1 MTVDPYAVQLAALDR
16 WAELHPQPT
25 ELYIREVR
33 RSEALLFA
41 GDRVALIL
49 QWITKQPRER
59 IGGIVRIEMTS
70 QRLTDAAQAVG
81 EWAETTRDAA

>member
-1 MTVDPYAVQLAALDR
+1 MTADPYAVQLAALDR

-25 ELYIREVR
+25 ALYIREIR

-41 GDRVALIL
+41 GDHMARAL

-59 IGGIVRIEMTS
+59 HGGIVRIEMPS

-81 EWAETTRDAA
+81 EWQDTARAAA

>member
-1 MTVDPYAVQLAALDR
+1 MTDAYAVQLAALDR

-25 ELYIREVR
+25 ELYIREIR

-41 GDRVALIL
+41 GDRVATIL
-49 QWITKQPRER
+49 QWITKQPRDR
-59 IGGIVRIEMTS
+59 VGGIVRIEMPS